1 MPDHSQDRESKLI
14 SEAAADW
21 FVCLRNGNVTAR
33 DRRRYVRWLKQSPA
47 HVAEMLQLSSLDC
60 RLRSADLDGILLR
73 RDEIDRARG
82 SNVINWAFRQ
92 APRTQQSPEV
102 ASQRPIGRGHW
113 KPVAAISALMLCL
126 LLGTVAKFAWFDEII
141 ETAAGEWRHFTLA
154 DGSIA
159 RVGPRSRLRVEF
171 GDRQRAIYLSRGEAV
186 FHVAKDTVRPFL
198 VNAEWAVVRAVG
210 TEFGVARQN
219 DKVIVTVA
227 EGSVDVSQGHR
238 VLPLSNHEHD
248 FPVAVSDD
256 SSAGTK
262 DAPQEQSIAVSAG
275 EQVSISGEWP
285 VTVHRVDSTR
295 ELAWA
300 QGKLIFRN
308 DTTLA
313 QAVEQ
318 FNRRNRV
325 QIEVED
331 PELASSLVCCIFSA
345 DDPESF
351 ALSVATKQ
359 DVTLLRD
366 GLHRLRL
373 VVIVQ
378 PKLI

>member
-1 MPDHSQDRESKLI
+1 
-14 SEAAADW
+14 
-21 FVCLRNGNVTAR
+21 
-33 DRRRYVRWLKQSPA
+33 VRWLKQSPA
-47 HVAEMLQLSSLDC
+47 HVAEMLQISSLDS
-60 RLRSADLDGILLR
+60 RLRSTDLNGIR
-73 RDEIDRARG
+73 RGRDEIDRTRG
-82 SNVINWAFRQ
+82 SNVINWVFRQ
-92 APRTQQSPEV
+92 APRTEQSPEV
-102 ASQRPIGRGHW
+102 AQRPIGRRDW
-113 KPVAAISALMLCL
+113 KPVAAISALMLSL
-126 LLGTVAKFAWFDEII
+126 LLGAGAKLAWFDKII
-141 ETAAGEWRHFTLA
+141 ETEAGEWRHFTLA

-159 RVGPRSRLRVEF
+159 HVGPRSRLRVEF
-171 GDRQRAIYLSRGEAV
+171 GDRQRSIYLSRGEAV
-186 FHVAKDTVRPFL
+186 FHVAKDPVHPFL
-198 VNAEWAVVRAVG
+198 VNAERAVVRAVG
-210 TEFGVARQN
+210 TEFGVAHQNDKGQN

-227 EGSVDVSQGHR
+227 EGSVDVSQGRR
-238 VLPLSNHEHD
+238 VLPLRNHEHA
-248 FPVAVSDD
+248 FPAAAPGD
-256 SSAGTK
+256 SSAGKK
-262 DAPQEQSIAVSAG
+262 DSLQQQSIAVSAG
-275 EQVSISGEWP
+275 EQVSISREWP

-313 QAVEQ
+313 EAIEQ

-345 DDPESF
+345 DDPETF